1 MNKILILFL
10 LIFQVS
16 FSQTKEETV
25 EWLNLNLE
33 NYGDNQIMGTYQ
45 IETKIDPDYGEY
57 LLFTK
62 KSWNPLLEKSTYDY
76 YTFKPDAISSIYLSG
91 KGRTNQT
98 LDIYVKSESNR
109 IYDSDA
115 EKFLGE
121 ISICMK
127 NGYNDKAEQLQK
139 GLLHL
144 FELMGNKIE
153 KPKDLF
159 KN

>member
-1 MNKILILFL
+1 M
-10 LIFQVS
+10 FQFS
-16 FSQTKEETV
+16 YSQTKEETL

-45 IETKIDPDYGEY
+45 IEIKTDPNYGEY

-62 KSWNPLLEKSTYDY
+62 ESWNSFLNKSTYDY
-76 YTFKPDAISSIYLSG
+76 YLFKPNAISSIYLSG

-109 IYDSDA
+109 IYDGDK
-115 EKFLGE
+115 EEYLEEFN
-121 ISICMK
+121 ICMK
-127 NGYNDKAEQLQK
+127 NGYNEMAERLQT

-144 FELMGNKIE
+144 FELMGNRIE

>member
-33 NYGDNQIMGTYQ
+33 NYGDNMYFGTYQ
-45 IETKIDPDYGEY
+45 IEIKIDPNYGEY
-57 LLFTK
+57 LLFTN

-76 YTFKPDAISSIYLSG
+76 YTFKADAISSIYLSG

-98 LDIYVKSESNR
+98 LDIYIKSDSNR
-109 IYDSDA
+109 IYDSDE

-121 ISICMK
+121 ISIKMK
-127 NGYNDKAEQLQK
+127 NGYNEMAERLQT

>member
-1 MNKILILFL
+1 MNKTLILFL

-33 NYGDNQIMGTYQ
+33 NYGDNMYFGTYQ
-45 IETKIDPDYGEY
+45 IEIKIDPNYGEY
-57 LLFTK
+57 LLFTN

-76 YTFKPDAISSIYLSG
+76 YTFKADVISSIYLSG

-98 LDIYVKSESNR
+98 LDIYIKSDSNR
-109 IYDSDA
+109 IYDSDE

-121 ISICMK
+121 ISIKMK
-127 NGYNDKAEQLQK
+127 NGYNEMAERLQT
-139 GLLHL
+139 GLLYL
-144 FELMGNKIE
+144 FELIGNKIE

>member
-1 MNKILILFL
+1 MNKILMIFL
-10 LIFQVS
+10 LIFQVT

-45 IETKIDPDYGEY
+45 IETKVDPNYGETI
-57 LLFTK
+57 LFTQ
-62 KSWNPLLEKSTYDY
+62 KSWNPLMEKNTFDY
-76 YTFKPDAISSIYLSG
+76 FSFKPDAISSIYLSG
-91 KGRTNQT
+91 KGRTNKT
-98 LDIYVKSESNR
+98 LDIYIKSKSNR
-109 IYDSDA
+109 IYDSDE

-121 ISICMK
+121 FRITMK
-127 NGYNDKAEQLQK
+127 NGHNDKAEQLQT

-144 FELMGNKIE
+144 FELLGNKLE

>member
-1 MNKILILFL
+1 MNKILIVFL
-10 LIFQVS
+10 LIFQIS
-16 FSQTKEETV
+16 FSQTKEETI
-25 EWLNLNLE
+25 EWLNLNLA

-45 IETKIDPDYGEY
+45 IETKFDAEYGEY

-62 KSWNPLLEKSTYDY
+62 KRWNPLLEKSTYHN
-76 YTFKPDAISSIYLSG
+76 YTFKPNAISSIYLSG

-98 LDIYVKSESNR
+98 LDIYVKSKLNH
-109 IYDSDA
+109 IYHNNV
-115 EKFLGE
+115 EKFIGE
-121 ISICMK
+121 ISISMK
-127 NGYNDKAEQLQK
+127 NGYNNKAEQLQT

-144 FELMGNKIE
+144 FELMGNKLE